1 MPKRRWNLDRG
12 TWPAIEQIV
21 HLSQQRTQLDD
32 FLRRPTDHRGRGWI
46 PSGYRTG
53 NTSSYL
59 LGYSSCFFHS
69 IDPILYAISTIPLY
83 YVGHSESCWLRGPS
97 RSVSITNLPFSLLF
111 YYYFFVYKK
120 KNRFLVASISVNSL
134 LRDRFDVAAVVAI
147 GPEWNQP
154 VSVSA
159 KKTIM
164 PVRNYSYT
172 HKFHNLSFNKFHF
185 SLSFE
190 KSRSHRRFYFG
201 TN

>member
-111 YYYFFVYKK
+111 YFIFFVYKK
-120 KNRFLVASISVNSL
+120 KKKIS
-134 LRDRFDVAAVVAI
+134 RCFDI
-147 GPEWNQP
+147 GKFAFTG
-154 VSVSA
+154 SVRRRCSRGDWTGMKPA
-159 KKTIM
+159 C
-164 PVRNYSYT
+164 
-172 HKFHNLSFNKFHF
+172 FGLSQENDYARKEF
-185 SLSFE
+185 
-190 KSRSHRRFYFG
+190 
-201 TN
+201 